1 MIEFKEVS
9 KEYNSGQPVVSNFNL
24 QIKDNE
30 FFVLIGPSGSGKTTT
45 LKMINRLIPLSSGWI
60 TINGKPI
67 SGFNLQELR
76 WNIGYV
82 LQQIALF
89 PNMTVEENILVV
101 PEMKKWPKE
110 KMRDRVTE
118 LLDSVG
124 LDPDQ
129 YRDREISALSGGEQ
143 QRIGV
148 LRALAADPDI
158 ILMDEPFSA
167 LDPISRNQLRKDVS
181 ELQKKWQKTVVFVT
195 HDMQEAIELGDRI
208 CLMNHGEIIQ
218 VGTPQEILEEPEN
231 EFVRSFL
238 QTGLPGYK
246 ETVKVEQAIQT
257 GYLQNLSEANQMAP
271 VLSVTDS
278 IEKAVRLLAT
288 NEVVRIKDSS
298 EQFVGEITQQLL
310 LAFLADEANK
320 KVEVSEK

>member
-218 VGTPQEILEEPEN
+218 VGTPQEILEEPKN

>member
-1 MIEFKEVS
+1 MIEFKQVT
-9 KEYNSGQPVVSNFNL
+9 KEYTAGHPVVSDFNL
-24 QIKDNE
+24 QIQDSE

-45 LKMINRLIPLSSGWI
+45 LKMINRLIPLTSGWI
-60 TINGKPI
+60 TLNGKPI
-67 SGFNLQELR
+67 SEFNLQELR

-101 PEMKKWPKE
+101 PEMKKWSKSKMKE
-110 KMRDRVTE
+110 LVTE

-129 YRDREISALSGGEQ
+129 YRHRAVSALSGGEQ

-148 LRALAADPDI
+148 IRALAADPDI

-181 ELQKKWQKTVVFVT
+181 QLQKKLQKTVVFVT
-195 HDMQEAIELGDRI
+195 HDMQEAVQLGDRI
-208 CLMNHGEIIQ
+208 CLMNHGKIEQ
-218 VGTPQEILEEPEN
+218 VGTPKEILEQPKN
-231 EFVRSFL
+231 EFVRHFL

-246 ETVKVEQAIQT
+246 ETVQIKQLLEAGFVQETPSRGST
-257 GYLQNLSEANQMAP
+257 GPS
-271 VLSVTDS
+271 LSVDAAVEELVKMLALHPMIQITDS
-278 IEKAVRLLAT
+278 NGTTIGAVT
-288 NEVVRIKDSS
+288 P
-298 EQFVGEITQQLL
+298 QLL
-310 LAFLADEANK
+310 LAFFAAEADQNG
-320 KVEVSEK
+320 EVTAR